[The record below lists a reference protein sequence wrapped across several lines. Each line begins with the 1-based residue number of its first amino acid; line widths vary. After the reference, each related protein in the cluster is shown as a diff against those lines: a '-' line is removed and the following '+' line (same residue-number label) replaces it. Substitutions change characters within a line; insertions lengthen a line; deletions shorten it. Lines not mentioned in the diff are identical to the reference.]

1 MDDVLDLLGGCVEA
15 LAASAASRAKR
26 NAAADR
32 LIPPPS
38 PGTPLL
44 VSLALAVEHSGVY
57 LGGGRVAELQDDG
70 RVVAVSLTDFV
81 NGSPGAFPA
90 VRTGTRI
97 FAACDAKTRKPIGSI
112 QSLRSAKAAA
122 AGRVRL
128 PYDLVRNNCHRFVAA
143 CAQGADWDGRGFGR
157 MAIDA
162 AASVGW
168 LERLLA
174 KRLNGGKA
182 IAWCAVARSRERFN
196 YGLTGEKIARL
207 RLEGKIK

>member
-1 MDDVLDLLGGCVEA
+1 MNEAFDLLGGCIEA
-15 LAASAASRAKR
+15 LAASAASRSKR
-26 NAAADR
+26 NAAAER
-32 LIPPPS
+32 LIPPPT

-44 VSLALAVEHSGVY
+44 VSLALAVEHTGVY
-57 LGGGRVAELQDDG
+57 LGGGRVAELQDSG

-97 FAACDAKTRKPIGSI
+97 FAACDAKTRKPIGTA
-112 QSLRSAKAAA
+112 RSFATAKAAV
-122 AGRVRL
+122 AGRAWL
-128 PYDLVRNNCHRFVAA
+128 SYDLVCNNCHRFVAA
-143 CAQGADWDGRGFGR
+143 CAQGTNWNARDFGR
-157 MAIDA
+157 VVNDT

-174 KRLNGGKA
+174 KRLNGGKS
-182 IAWCAVARSRERFN
+182 IAWCAVARSREKFN
-196 YGLTGEKIARL
+196 YSLTDEKIARL

>member
-26 NAAADR
+26 NAVADR

-97 FAACDAKTRKPIGSI
+97 FAACDAKRESPLARFSRSGRRKRPSRG
-112 QSLRSAKAAA
+112 
-122 AGRVRL
+122 
-128 PYDLVRNNCHRFVAA
+128 
-143 CAQGADWDGRGFGR
+143 GFGCPTIWFGTT
-157 MAIDA
+157 AIVSSPSVRRERTGTDEA
-162 AASVGW
+162 SAGWRLTPPLRSVGW
-168 LERLLA
+168 
-174 KRLNGGKA
+174 NGC
-182 IAWCAVARSRERFN
+182 WRS
-196 YGLTGEKIARL
+196 A
-207 RLEGKIK
+207 